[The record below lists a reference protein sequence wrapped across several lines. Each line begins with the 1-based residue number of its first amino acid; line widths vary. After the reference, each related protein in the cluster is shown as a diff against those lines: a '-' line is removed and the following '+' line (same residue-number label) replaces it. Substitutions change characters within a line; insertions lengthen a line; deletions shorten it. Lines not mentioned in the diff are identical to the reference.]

1 VGREESR
8 RAKPLIEFRSMATTE
23 ASAAAL
29 DGLRRRAVLLEYF
42 TVGWNVIEA
51 VVALAAGAASSSIA
65 LVGFG
70 LDSIIETS
78 SGVALLWRFKQ
89 QVLSEQHAESRAVRV
104 VGITFLVLAAYVGI
118 EAGRDLWY
126 RRAPEFS
133 LPGLILAILS
143 LMVMPVLGVAKRRLA
158 RRLQS
163 RALAADGLETLLCAY
178 LSATLLV
185 GLTLNGTLGWWWA
198 DPVAGLAIAG
208 FMAREGAEIL
218 RGETSEN
225 ID

>member
-1 VGREESR
+1 
-8 RAKPLIEFRSMATTE
+8 MATTE
-23 ASAAAL
+23 ASAAGSEA
-29 DGLRRRAVLLEYF
+29 LRRRALHLEYF
-42 TVGWNVIEA
+42 TVGWNVVEA
-51 VVALAAGAASSSIA
+51 AVALAAGIASSSIA

-89 QVLSEQHAESRAVRV
+89 QSLSEHRAESRAVGF
-104 VGITFLVLAAYVGI
+104 VGITFLALAAYVGV
-118 EAGRDLWY
+118 EAGRDLWL
-126 RRAPEFS
+126 RRVPEFS

-143 LMVMPVLGVAKRRLA
+143 LIVMPVLGVAKRRLA

-185 GLTLNGTLGWWWA
+185 GLALNGALGWWWA
-198 DPVAGLAIAG
+198 DPVAALAIAA
-208 FMAREGAEIL
+208 FMVREGIEIL
-218 RGETSEN
+218 RGETG
-225 ID
+225 DDAD